1 MSTTET
7 TGSKR
12 TLQGVVVKNAMNKS
26 IVVETSRR
34 VQHPKYKKYINKR
47 ARYSAHDESNVCQIG
62 DQVVLEESRP
72 LSKTKRWRVKEVT
85 VKAV

>member
-1 MSTTET
+1 MSARET

-34 VQHPKYKKYINKR
+34 VQHPKYKKYLNKR
-47 ARYSAHDESNVCQIG
+47 ARYNAHDESNICQIG